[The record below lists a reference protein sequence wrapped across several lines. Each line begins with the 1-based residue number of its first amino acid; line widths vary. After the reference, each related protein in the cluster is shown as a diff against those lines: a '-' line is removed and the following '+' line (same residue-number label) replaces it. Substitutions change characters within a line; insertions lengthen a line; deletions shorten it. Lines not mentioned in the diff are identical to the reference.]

1 MRSIKVLCISLLVS
15 TCALPVHSSEK
26 HWFEIRSAHFRVVTD
41 LSAKRGVEVAL
52 RCEQMRAAFALLM
65 NRATTHD
72 PAPLLIL
79 ALNGQAEVDEFAGE
93 SNRGKHAGLFLPG
106 TDESFILLPKRH
118 RRDVGIGGRGVRG
131 VLDGVIDQV
140 LPGKRE

>member
-1 MRSIKVLCISLLVS
+1 YMGNWRATLAGVVPMRSIKVLCISLLVS

-106 TDESFILLPKRH
+106 TDESFILLDASGDPWRAVYH
-118 RRDVGIGGRGVRG
+118 
-131 VLDGVIDQV
+131 
-140 LPGKRE
+140 EYAH